1 MYSGAAAR
9 MSTRILTALVLIPV
23 TIAALF
29 LLPPRAWGALTLM
42 IVMIASN
49 EWAMLSGYRKQSGF
63 LLVAATLLIGA
74 CMLFAPWPGFDAGG
88 GWPEALVVSIC
99 GAATLFWLVIAPAWL
114 YFGWRIESKIVLTLV
129 GWLALT
135 ATWVAVV
142 QLQTRSPAL
151 LLALMAI
158 VWIADSAAY
167 FAGRR
172 FGKRKL
178 APAISPGK
186 TWEGVYGG
194 LIAVAV
200 YALALLPFA
209 EGAGYSAP
217 MLPASAIAWAALV
230 LGLAALSVVGDLFES
245 QLKRH
250 RGVKDSGKLLPGHG
264 GVLDRIDALMA
275 ALPPA
280 ALIAHYLIR

>member
-1 MYSGAAAR
+1 MR
-9 MSTRILTALVLIPV
+9 TRILTALVLIPA

-29 LLPPRAWGALTLM
+29 FLPPP
-42 IVMIASN
+42 
-49 EWAMLSGYRKQSGF
+49 EWAAITLVIVALASSEWAFLTGYRKPMGLLPVAGIVLIGVSMLFTRWSGF
-63 LLVAATLLIGA
+63 EA
-74 CMLFAPWPGFDAGG
+74 DG

-99 GAATLFWLVIAPAWL
+99 GVATLFWVVIAPAWL

-129 GWLALT
+129 GWLALI

-142 QLQTRSPAL
+142 QLQARSPAL

-158 VWIADSAAY
+158 VWVADSAAY

-186 TWEGVYGG
+186 TWEGAYGA

-209 EGAGYSAP
+209 EGAGYSAAIV
-217 MLPASAIAWAALV
+217 PASAIAWVALV
-230 LGLAALSVVGDLFES
+230 LALAGVSIVGDLFES
-245 QLKRH
+245 QLKRN

-264 GVLDRIDALMA
+264 GVLDRIDALLA

>member
-1 MYSGAAAR
+1 MR
-9 MSTRILTALVLIPV
+9 TRILTALVLVPL

-29 LLPPRAWGALTLM
+29 LLPPREWGAITLM
-42 IVMIASN
+42 IVVLASS
-49 EWAMLSGYRKQSGF
+49 EWAVLAGYRKQTGL
-63 LLVAATLLIGA
+63 LLVAGILLIGA
-74 CMLFAPWPGFDAGG
+74 CMLFTRWGDFDAND
-88 GWPEALVVSIC
+88 GWPEALVISIC
-99 GAATLFWLVIAPAWL
+99 GAATLFWVVIAPTWL

-129 GWLALT
+129 GWLALI

-142 QLQTRSPAL
+142 QLQARSPAL

-158 VWIADSAAY
+158 VWVADSAAY

-172 FGKRKL
+172 FGKHKL
-178 APAISPGK
+178 APSISPSK
-186 TWEGVYGG
+186 TWEGVYGA
-194 LIAVAV
+194 LVAVAV
-200 YALALLPFA
+200 YALVLLPFA
-209 EGAGYSAP
+209 ARAGYSDP
-217 MLPASAIAWAALV
+217 LLPASVIAWVALV
-230 LGLAALSVVGDLFES
+230 LALAGLSIVGDLFES

>member
-1 MYSGAAAR
+1 MR
-9 MSTRILTALVLIPV
+9 TRILTALVLIPG

-29 LLPPRAWGALTLM
+29 FLPSP
-42 IVMIASN
+42 
-49 EWAMLSGYRKQSGF
+49 EWAAVTLAIVALASSEWALLAGYRKPSGL
-63 LLVAATLLIGA
+63 LLVAGTVLIGA
-74 CMLFAPWPGFDAGG
+74 CMLLTRSSGFDADV
-88 GWPEALVVSIC
+88 GWPEPLVTSIC
-99 GAATLFWLVIAPAWL
+99 GAATLFWVVIAPAWL
-114 YFGWRIESKIVLTLV
+114 YFGWRVESKIVLTLV
-129 GWLALT
+129 GWLALI

-142 QLQTRSPAL
+142 QLQARSPAL

-158 VWIADSAAY
+158 VWVADSAAY

-186 TWEGVYGG
+186 TWEGVYGA

-209 EGAGYSAP
+209 EGAGYSAAIV
-217 MLPASAIAWAALV
+217 PASVIAWVALALALV
-230 LGLAALSVVGDLFES
+230 GLSIVGDLFES
-245 QLKRH
+245 QLKRN

-264 GVLDRIDALMA
+264 GVLDRIDALLA

>member
-1 MYSGAAAR
+1 MR
-9 MSTRILTALVLIPV
+9 TRILTALLLIPV

-29 LLPPRAWGALTLM
+29 FLPPP
-42 IVMIASN
+42 
-49 EWAMLSGYRKQSGF
+49 EWAAITLVIVALASREWAVLTGYRKLNGL
-63 LLVAATLLIGA
+63 LLVAGTVLIGA
-74 CMLFAPWPGFDAGG
+74 CMLFTRWSGFDADG

-99 GAATLFWLVIAPAWL
+99 GAATLFWVVIAPAWL
-114 YFGWRIESKIVLTLV
+114 YFGWRVESKIVLTLV
-129 GWLALT
+129 GWLALI

-142 QLQTRSPAL
+142 QLQARSPAL

-158 VWIADSAAY
+158 VWVADSAAY

-172 FGKRKL
+172 FGKHKL

-186 TWEGVYGG
+186 TWEGVYGA

-209 EGAGYSAP
+209 EGAGYSAAIV
-217 MLPASAIAWAALV
+217 PASVIAWVALA
-230 LGLAALSVVGDLFES
+230 LALAGVSIVGDLFES
-245 QLKRH
+245 QLKRN

-264 GVLDRIDALMA
+264 GVLDRIDALLA